1 MNYSQRLNKVI
12 PGGAHTYSRGDDQ
25 YPSNAP
31 QIFKKSKGV
40 YAYTPEKHKFLDY
53 GMGLRAVTI
62 GYANR
67 KINNAAIKQIKNGN
81 TQTRPSLVELE
92 AAELLVDLIPS
103 TEMVKFSKNGSTVT
117 SAAVKIARA
126 YTGKKYIIR
135 CLDHPFFSY
144 DDWFIGD
151 TDIKRGIPEEY
162 AKLTLNFPFNDLNA
176 LEKLFDKYHNQ
187 VAGVILEPAT
197 TNHPNDGFLE
207 GVKKICHKNNA
218 LFILDEMIT
227 GFRWH
232 LQGAQ
237 TYYNIEPDLSTFGKA
252 MANGFSVSA
261 LAGKREFMKIG
272 GIKELG
278 KERVFLTSSTHG
290 AEMSSLG
297 AFIATIDFYKK
308 KNVIDHIWNYGNKL
322 VSQVNQI
329 AIDIGINEY
338 FYLSG
343 VPCSPIFTTK
353 DQNKNIS
360 LAFRTLFLQEMI
372 KNRVLMPCIA
382 LAYEHKEKDLK
393 FTLNA
398 FEKSLIVYKKALE
411 EGYEKYLVGDIVKP
425 VFRKFN

>member
-144 DDWFIGD
+144 DDF
-151 TDIKRGIPEEY
+151 
-162 AKLTLNFPFNDLNA
+162 
-176 LEKLFDKYHNQ
+176 
-187 VAGVILEPAT
+187 
-197 TNHPNDGFLE
+197 
-207 GVKKICHKNNA
+207 
-218 LFILDEMIT
+218 
-227 GFRWH
+227 
-232 LQGAQ
+232 
-237 TYYNIEPDLSTFGKA
+237 
-252 MANGFSVSA
+252 
-261 LAGKREFMKIG
+261 
-272 GIKELG
+272 
-278 KERVFLTSSTHG
+278 
-290 AEMSSLG
+290 
-297 AFIATIDFYKK
+297 
-308 KNVIDHIWNYGNKL
+308 
-322 VSQVNQI
+322 
-329 AIDIGINEY
+329 
-338 FYLSG
+338 
-343 VPCSPIFTTK
+343 
-353 DQNKNIS
+353 
-360 LAFRTLFLQEMI
+360 
-372 KNRVLMPCIA
+372 
-382 LAYEHKEKDLK
+382 
-393 FTLNA
+393 
-398 FEKSLIVYKKALE
+398 
-411 EGYEKYLVGDIVKP
+411 
-425 VFRKFN
+425 